1 MTLYDQLY
9 KQGQRAYQPI
19 NIAYGIKDSTVAKI
33 EEGLMDVPGIQ
44 VSVEPIRYYPEGE
57 IASHLLGY
65 LGKISQTS
73 EIEKYVKERD
83 YSPND
88 IIGKTG
94 IEEKFELEL
103 KGKPGIKRVEVDV
116 YGNTTNV
123 LTEENP
129 KPGNNIYLTIDTELQ
144 KVARESL
151 KHALEEIQKGG
162 SFKSKWGGDYK
173 YGINKSKGRP
183 YIYATSGAV
192 VAIDVKQVNC

>member
-1 MTLYDQLY
+1 MKL
-9 KQGQRAYQPI
+9 
-19 NIAYGIKDSTVAKI
+19 KI
-33 EEGLMDVPGIQ
+33 CK
-44 VSVEPIRYYPEGE
+44 R
-57 IASHLLGY
+57 
-65 LGKISQTS
+65 
-73 EIEKYVKERD
+73 KE

-94 IEEKFELEL
+94 IEEKFESEL

-162 SFKSKWGGDYK
+162 TFKSKWGGD
-173 YGINKSKGRP
+173 
-183 YIYATSGAV
+183 
-192 VAIDVKQVNC
+192 